1 MFGSLPS
8 IDLRAQG
15 EPLPLPFVYDADNP
29 VISLKVGPIYTNPE
43 GDFPSLLIGES
54 LAGSGE
60 IPAAYGETGNGFRLG
75 LEGFFPFGHRA
86 GLLIEL
92 ASQRYEVKYRGD
104 SVLLPTRMEVQ
115 MFQVGIGGQVNLYV
129 GQSTERSPAIL
140 QSVFLSGGFE
150 FGFGPLAN
158 RVSGSTVTDSVSGE
172 REEAVG
178 SFTSGDPYRTSVALR
193 GSLGIRIGIDRHL
206 ELMIEGGYSLPLTPV
221 FSSDAVRESDLKV
234 SHLLVQ
240 GGLGYRF

>member
-1 MFGSLPS
+1 MNRYSRTGSGVRLLCGILSVAALFGSLPS

-86 GLLIEL
+86 GLLIEPPCAL
-92 ASQRYEVKYRGD
+92 SPGASAFAAGPAGPGMRGAPA
-104 SVLLPTRMEVQ
+104 PTA
-115 MFQVGIGGQVNLYV
+115 GG
-129 GQSTERSPAIL
+129 
-140 QSVFLSGGFE
+140 
-150 FGFGPLAN
+150 
-158 RVSGSTVTDSVSGE
+158 
-172 REEAVG
+172 
-178 SFTSGDPYRTSVALR
+178 
-193 GSLGIRIGIDRHL
+193 
-206 ELMIEGGYSLPLTPV
+206 
-221 FSSDAVRESDLKV
+221 
-234 SHLLVQ
+234 
-240 GGLGYRF
+240 